1 MWSLIADMVAYSE
14 IWWLI
19 EDMLAYAEI
28 WWLIEDMVAAE
39 AAVHHLNHNDIG
51 AALDHCAIWYKIY
64 GRLPPKKKGGKY
76 PNDERSIRSLVAD
89 PYSMRRIT

>member
-1 MWSLIADMVAYSE
+1 
-14 IWWLI
+14 
-19 EDMLAYAEI
+19 MLAYAEI

-64 GRLPPKKKGGKY
+64 GRPPPKKKG
-76 PNDERSIRSLVAD
+76 
-89 PYSMRRIT
+89 